1 MSSISINDVKKLS
14 TLSALALSDE
24 QVDAMRQELMQILD
38 YFEMLNEV
46 DTADVT
52 PTYQVTGL
60 TNVMREDVVSST
72 QLPQEELLKNTP
84 LTEQGLIKVPRVLG

>member
-24 QVDAMRQELMQILD
+24 QVDAMRHELAQILD

-46 DTADVT
+46 DTENVT

-60 TNVMREDVVSST
+60 SNVMREDVVSSS
-72 QLPQEELLKNTP
+72 QLPQDELLKNTP
-84 LTEQGLIKVPRVLG
+84 QTEQGLIKVPRVLG

>member
-24 QVDAMRQELMQILD
+24 QVEAMRQELMQILD

-46 DTADVT
+46 DTENVT

-60 TNVMREDVVSST
+60 ANVMREDVVSST